1 MKEHYAGASPFSLD
15 GKIVIVT
22 GGTGH
27 LGKEISKGMAAAGAI
42 VYALGRNSEKLAAL
56 DACNSAFR
64 EKRIW
69 TVSVDV
75 TNPQEFA
82 AFTDKVFQTHGKI
95 SSLVNNANANR
106 MRQSWDELDQAGW
119 NDGLEET
126 LSHVFTCSKA
136 VSAHMR
142 KAGNGTIISTASV
155 LSFLGPCFPMHLDL
169 KNAAAVHHVVAKGG
183 VLQLTRY
190 LAAYL
195 GADGIR
201 VNAVAPGYF
210 PQKRGPERP
219 DYLRELCL
227 RIPMKR
233 IGSPPDISGA
243 YVFLASDESSYVNGH
258 NLVVDGGYSVW

>member
-1 MKEHYAGASPFSLD
+1 MTEHYAGGSPFSLD
-15 GKIVIVT
+15 GKVVIVT

-27 LGKEISKGMAAAGAI
+27 LGKEISKGIAAAGAT
-42 VYALGRNSEKLAAL
+42 VYALGRNPEKLAAL
-56 DACNSAFR
+56 DSFNSAFP

-69 TVSVDV
+69 TSSVDV
-75 TNPQEFA
+75 TNSQEFA

-95 SSLVNNANANR
+95 SSLVNNANSNR
-106 MRQSWDELDQAGW
+106 MRQSWDELDKAGW
-119 NDGLEET
+119 TDGLEGT

-136 VSAHMR
+136 VSTYMR
-142 KAGNGTIISTASV
+142 KAGTGTIINTASV

-169 KNAAAVHHVVAKGG
+169 MNVAAAHHVAAKGG

-195 GADGIR
+195 GAEGIR

-233 IGSPPDISGA
+233 IGSPSDIAGA
-243 YVFLASDESSYVNGH
+243 YVFLASDASSYVNGH
-258 NLVVDGGYSVW
+258 HLVVDGGFSIW